1 MTTVPDKENPN
12 YWLYEQLQTIQMLLL
27 AMALEQ
33 EGQEQ
38 ESSDLLEEARRRVIG
53 R

>member
-1 MTTVPDKENPN
+1 MTVPGKEHPD

-38 ESSDLLEEARRRVIG
+38 ESSDLLDEARKRIIG
-53 R
+53 A